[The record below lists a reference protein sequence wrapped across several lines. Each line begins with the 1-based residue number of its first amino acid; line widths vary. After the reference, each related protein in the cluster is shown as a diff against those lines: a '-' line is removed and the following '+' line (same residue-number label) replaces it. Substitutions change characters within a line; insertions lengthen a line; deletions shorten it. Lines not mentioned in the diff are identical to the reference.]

1 MTNYTCGRFRSEDD
15 VNASV
20 TAAVLLLVLA
30 FVTATIMYCASQGW
44 ICSQSS
50 SFSSTP
56 KPFKLLE
63 DDDDTEDELGNAPQ
77 GLLTTESVLN
87 ADVPNDTV
95 V

>member
-44 ICSQSS
+44 ICSP
-50 SFSSTP
+50 STP

-87 ADVPNDTV
+87 ADVPNDAV